1 MDRIPFIT
9 GDIPVRKLPT
19 RKVLAAIIAGA
30 LIVPTTGF
38 TLGLGEIEVNS
49 ALNQRLNADIELLSA
64 TTEDA
69 ETIIVKLASRKEFSR
84 AGLDRPYLLNDLRF
98 KSEIVDGVP
107 HIKVSSGSPIREPF
121 LNFLVEIDWPNGHM
135 LREYT
140 VLLDPPVF
148 MTQTANLAPAQSTNN
163 SEFRPTT
170 APVAVPA
177 LQTAPASQAVTSNS
191 EAVSAK
197 GAESTF
203 IPAPVVQQKTPTN
216 IPAVNRYRVKLGDTA
231 WSLADTMRPNQDV
244 TVPQMLMAL
253 LNNNPESFINGNVNG
268 LKRGYIL
275 RAPDAA
281 AIAAISKEDARAMV
295 REHGALWRQYQQAK
309 SGTQSALAMATKSD
323 SAPVETSV
331 EAAADSASNDA
342 ISTDNAHLS
351 IVATGG
357 TSTAGGKNPAEMS
370 AAELRAELAL
380 ARERV
385 ETERVEKEELQ
396 SRVNALEQN
405 ATSREGLLAIEDEEL
420 ANVQSLNTQDEVGAT
435 DQASAGTAEDT
446 LSETDISATAGESV
460 EAKSAESAAEET
472 AAAQEPASDVSTETA
487 AFADEV
493 TDEVSGE
500 NNETSS
506 ENDNAA
512 AMPADIEPAMDDAS
526 TESAA
531 DPLAQLLNNPT
542 LLAAAG
548 GGLLLIFA
556 LIALINKR
564 RKQGTSEAVS
574 VESAMSDPGD
584 LENIAD
590 DIAEESAMTESYDE
604 MSDEVSVNDEE
615 VSEEHLDQ
623 TVVAETTVAQT
634 DVDDE
639 PRDDVLAEADV
650 YLAYGIYQQAE
661 DLLKQALVDHP
672 ENDNYRAKLAET
684 YHAGKNVDAFL
695 EVASELKQRV
705 DEDSAQWKKV
715 MVLGQNLCADD
726 EMFKGELVADFDLG
740 VTSTEELSPEFGSED
755 EAPIEELVDVDSS
768 LDDAVL
774 ELPESDADD
783 VLADVENELLAA
795 DILERETLEPE
806 TLEAELIEPI
816 EIAEEIEFDLSDTEA
831 TEEETVAE
839 DEFSLD
845 IDASE
850 LDIAIEDETVAD
862 TSAEEESFELG
873 DIEIALD
880 EDNESASEE
889 VADEVI
895 EEVIEEAIDIDF
907 NLDDVE
913 EESAEAE
920 FKAEVEV
927 GALDDISLDISEDD
941 DEEISLDLSEEVD
954 AQAMDLDSPENIDA
968 VTAANDDSD
977 DDDFDLSSLGDAD
990 EISTKLDLARA
1001 YLDMGDHD
1009 GTRDILDEVLADGN
1023 DDQKQEANDLMQ
1035 KLN

>member
-1 MDRIPFIT
+1 MPLNIT
-9 GDIPVRKLPT
+9 GDTPVRKLPS
-19 RKVLAAIIAGA
+19 RKLLATLIAGA
-30 LIVPTTGF
+30 LFVPNIGF

-98 KSEIVDGVP
+98 KSEVIDGVP

-148 MTQTANLAPAQSTNN
+148 MTQTANLAPVQSST
-163 SEFRPTT
+163 STEFRPTA
-170 APVAVPA
+170 APLAAPA
-177 LQTAPASQAVTSNS
+177 ARPMVQMAPASNTVTSGTEAANS
-191 EAVSAK
+191 NGAK
-197 GAESTF
+197 STF

-216 IPAVNRYRVKLGDTA
+216 KSAVNRYRVKSGDTA
-231 WSLADTMRPNQDV
+231 WSLADKMRPNQNV

-281 AIAAISKEDARAMV
+281 MIAAISKDDARAMV
-295 REHGALWRQYQQAK
+295 REHGALWRQYLQAK
-309 SGTQSALAMATKSD
+309 SGVQSAPAMATQSD
-323 SAPVETSV
+323 SASAET
-331 EAAADSASNDA
+331 AASSAANDA
-342 ISTDNAHLS
+342 VSSNNAQLS
-351 IVATGG
+351 IIATGG
-357 TSTAGGKNPAEMS
+357 TSTTGGKDPAEMT

-385 ETERVEKEELQ
+385 ETERVEKEELK
-396 SRVNALEQN
+396 SRISALEQN
-405 ATSREGLLAIEDEEL
+405 PASREGILAIEDKEL
-420 ANVQSLNTQDEVGAT
+420 ANVQSLNAPVETEIADQDAAEIAT
-435 DQASAGTAEDT
+435 DMLPEKD
-446 LSETDISATAGESV
+446 ESATAGESV
-460 EAKSAESAAEET
+460 ETTPAENVAEEESAIVDQEPVSEMPAET
-472 AAAQEPASDVSTETA
+472 AI
-487 AFADEV
+487 FADEA
-493 TDEVSGE
+493 TGE
-500 NNETSS
+500 NNEISAV
-506 ENDNAA
+506 DNTAT
-512 AMPADIEPAMDDAS
+512 MPADVEPVVDDVS

-531 DPLAQLLNNPT
+531 GPLEKLLNNPT
-542 LLAAAG
+542 LLAVAG

-564 RKQGTSEAVS
+564 RKEGGSAALP
-574 VESAMSDPGD
+574 VEPAMSSSDD
-584 LENIAD
+584 LESIAD
-590 DIAEESAMTESYDE
+590 DIAETAAMTGSYDE
-604 MSDEVSVNDEE
+604 MGAEVSAIDEE
-615 VSEEHLDQ
+615 VSDEHLDQ
-623 TVVAETTVAQT
+623 TEVTEAPVEQT
-634 DVDDE
+634 DIDE
-639 PRDDVLAEADV
+639 ESRDDVLAEADV

-661 DLLKQALVDHP
+661 DLLKQALLEHS
-672 ENDNYRAKLAET
+672 ENDDYRVKLAET
-684 YHAGKNVDAFL
+684 YHAGKNVDGFL

-705 DEDSAQWKKV
+705 NEDSDQWNKV
-715 MVLGQNLCADD
+715 MVLGKELCADD
-726 EMFKGELVADFDLG
+726 EMFKDEMVADFDMG
-740 VTSTEELSPEFGSED
+740 VTSTEQLSPDFGTED

-768 LDDAVL
+768 LDSDAL
-774 ELPESDADD
+774 ELPDSDSDD
-783 VLADVENELLAA
+783 LAADVEDESV
-795 DILERETLEPE
+795 EPE
-806 TLEAELIEPI
+806 TLDAELIEPI
-816 EIAEEIEFDLSDTEA
+816 EELIEPGETAEEIEFDLSDTGA
-831 TEEETVAE
+831 VEEGAVTE

-850 LDIAIEDETVAD
+850 LDIAIDDEAVAE
-862 TSAEEESFELG
+862 TGAEEESFELG
-873 DIEIALD
+873 DIELNLD
-880 EDNESASEE
+880 EDSET
-889 VADEVI
+889 VAEKAI
-895 EEVIEEAIDIDF
+895 EEVVEEEIDIDF

-920 FKAEVEV
+920 TVVE
-927 GALDDISLDISEDD
+927 ALDDD
-941 DEEISLDLSEEVD
+941 ISLDLSEDEDEEVSLD
-954 AQAMDLDSPENIDA
+954 LSEDVSLDLSDEAETESMDSDLPQSIEA
-968 VTAANDDSD
+968 VTAANDSSD
-977 DDDFDLSSLGDAD
+977 DDDFDLSSLDDTD